1 MARMVMNDGRL
12 KKLQL
17 IPVTIDDEGP
27 LYGVPKLANDR
38 RGAEILAT
46 VQRLSAPYGTRIEI
60 KGWYGE
66 VVLPAESP

>member
-1 MARMVMNDGRL
+1 M
-12 KKLQL
+12 
-17 IPVTIDDEGP
+17 
-27 LYGVPKLANDR
+27 PKLANDR